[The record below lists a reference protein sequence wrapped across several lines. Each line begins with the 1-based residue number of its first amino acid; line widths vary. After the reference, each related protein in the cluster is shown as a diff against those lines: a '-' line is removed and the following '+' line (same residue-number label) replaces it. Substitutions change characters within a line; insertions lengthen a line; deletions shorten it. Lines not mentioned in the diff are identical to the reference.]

1 MPAGAALDEAH
12 GCDRAPPLRARRIA
26 RRIVMP
32 RRPRSA
38 RSPRAHDRRPTRRAR
53 PARRRYNRVMNQPTE
68 PAIALDVYRQR
79 RDRVLASLRARGGGV
94 AIVPTAPEVPRN
106 RDSDYPYRHDSH
118 FYYLTGFAE
127 PDALLVLDASAAG
140 DAPRSI
146 LFCRAKNPER
156 EIWEGF
162 HFGPEAARD
171 AFGFD
176 AAFPYDALD
185 AEMPRLIADAPALH
199 YRFGASAAFDSRL
212 NGWLDA
218 VRARARA
225 GVAAPGAAFDLGPLV
240 DDMRLVKDAHEQ
252 ATMRRAADISA
263 LAHRRAMA
271 ACRPGIREYEL
282 EAELLYTFRRH
293 GAQSPAYGSIVA
305 TGANACV
312 LHYPAGN
319 AIVNDGDLVLIDAAC
334 ELDGYASDITRTFPA
349 NGRFSGPQR
358 ALYDIVL
365 AAQEAAIAATRAGTS
380 FDAPHDA
387 AVRVLAQGML
397 DTGLVPK
404 ARFAS
409 VDDVIAE
416 RAYTRFYMH
425 RTGHWLGMDVH
436 DCGDYRERGAAR
448 DDDGALPSRVL
459 HAGMALT
466 IEPGLYVR
474 PADDVPQAFWNVG
487 IRIEDDA
494 FVTPTGC
501 ELITRGVPV
510 AADEIEALMRDA
522 QAPSPRP
529 QP

>member
-1 MPAGAALDEAH
+1 M
-12 GCDRAPPLRARRIA
+12 
-26 RRIVMP
+26 
-32 RRPRSA
+32 
-38 RSPRAHDRRPTRRAR
+38 
-53 PARRRYNRVMNQPTE
+53 MNQPTE
-68 PAIALDVYRQR
+68 PALALDVYRQR
-79 RDRVLASLRARGGGV
+79 RDRVLASLRAQGGGV

-106 RDSDYPYRHDSH
+106 RDSDYPYRHDSY

-162 HFGPEAARD
+162 HFGPEGARD

-185 AEMPRLIADAPALH
+185 AEMPRIVADAPALH
-199 YRFGASAAFDSRL
+199 YRFGVSAAFDARL

-225 GVAAPGAAFDLGPLV
+225 GVAAPGAAFDLGPLL

-319 AIVNDGDLVLIDAAC
+319 AVVADGELVLIDAAC

-365 AAQEAAIAATRAGTS
+365 AAQEAAIAATRAGTP

-404 ARFAS
+404 TRFAS

-436 DCGDYRERGAAR
+436 DCGDYRERGAPR

-459 HAGMALT
+459 HPGMALT

-474 PADDVPQAFWNVG
+474 PGEDVPQAFWNIG

-522 QAPSPRP
+522 RPAPRP